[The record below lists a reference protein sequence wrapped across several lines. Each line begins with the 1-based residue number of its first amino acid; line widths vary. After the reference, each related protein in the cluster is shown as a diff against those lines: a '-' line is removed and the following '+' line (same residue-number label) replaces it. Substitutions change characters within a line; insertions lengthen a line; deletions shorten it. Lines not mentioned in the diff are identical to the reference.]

1 MLRSGLHAEEK
12 GHSESP
18 QQGQYSIKHLAKMS
32 KGSVQGSARQSLAE
46 HLNRD
51 QWFKEA
57 GIYWFL
63 ALMTGLHKTI

>member
-1 MLRSGLHAEEK
+1 MQRKKVILNLLSRD
-12 GHSESP
+12 
-18 QQGQYSIKHLAKMS
+18 QYSIKHLAKMS
-32 KGSVQGSARQSLAE
+32 KGNVQGSARQSLAE